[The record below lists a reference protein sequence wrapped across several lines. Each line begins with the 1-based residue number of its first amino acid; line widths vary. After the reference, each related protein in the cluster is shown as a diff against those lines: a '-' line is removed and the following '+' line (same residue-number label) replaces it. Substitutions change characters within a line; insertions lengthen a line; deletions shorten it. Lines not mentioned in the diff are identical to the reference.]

1 MMSKIVAEYKK
12 KTHEIDKEVK
22 EMNEENRN
30 LFFVFFFT
38 CEGSETNKVM
48 KNKKFLR

>member
-12 KTHEIDKEVK
+12 KTQKTHEIDKEVK

-30 LFFVFFFT
+30 
-38 CEGSETNKVM
+38 
-48 KNKKFLR
+48 FLHVKDGIRNE